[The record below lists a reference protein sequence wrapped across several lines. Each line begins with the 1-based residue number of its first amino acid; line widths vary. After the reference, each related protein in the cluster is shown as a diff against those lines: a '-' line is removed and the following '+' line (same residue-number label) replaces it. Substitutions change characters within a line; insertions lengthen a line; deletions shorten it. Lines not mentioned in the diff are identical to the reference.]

1 MTVYLFFRAL
11 LVLPKVHRDWET
23 MVFFY
28 CFSSNVFIRVK
39 NKAYVMQL
47 NFSLILK

>member
-23 MVFFY
+23 MVFFT
-28 CFSSNVFIRVK
+28 VFLL
-39 NKAYVMQL
+39 MFL
-47 NFSLILK
+47 LELKIKHM